1 MHFTL
6 LTIYFVF
13 TIVCTTVQ
21 VYVSN
26 EIFKFIG
33 LLYFS
38 LHASASAASGA
49 ADAEYAVAA
58 EAAAAVEAVG
68 DFAAVE
74 TAVETAAAAVAA
86 AEAALQY
93 LQGAGDSN
101 PRFCGRRQVG

>member
-1 MHFTL
+1 MR
-6 LTIYFVF
+6 
-13 TIVCTTVQ
+13 
-21 VYVSN
+21 N

-49 ADAEYAVAA
+49 ADAEYVAAA

-68 DFAAVE
+68 DFA
-74 TAVETAAAAVAA
+74 AVETAAAAVAA

>member
-1 MHFTL
+1 MR
-6 LTIYFVF
+6 
-13 TIVCTTVQ
+13 
-21 VYVSN
+21 N

-49 ADAEYAVAA
+49 ADAEYVAAA

-74 TAVETAAAAVAA
+74 TAAAAAVAA